1 MNRMGVTSRTP
12 TMICASHSRLVCIGV
27 AAALH
32 LSASAPLLAQP
43 AGSPPETAPA
53 AAPSLPRSSERAFG
67 VAYEI
72 SEMSI
77 NGFRNFAGE
86 MRYRFGERHQVRLSV
101 MEVKVTERD
110 LAGWWSAAVSG
121 GGVKGYF
128 RAYEL
133 HGDRFVKGHWYLSAN
148 VGYIANTF
156 EHVTLHDR
164 VTNRTPTAGLGIGY
178 ARSNLFGVRGLSIN
192 ITNPVRYYFHE
203 IRETKL
209 GAATVRA
216 HKLVPNTWLFVGF
229 EF

>member
-1 MNRMGVTSRTP
+1 
-12 TMICASHSRLVCIGV
+12 MIRPSHARLVCRFGV
-27 AAALH
+27 AAALC
-32 LSASAPLLAQP
+32 LSGSAPLLAQP
-43 AGSPPETAPA
+43 AGSPSEKAPA
-53 AAPSLPRSSERAFG
+53 ARPSPTPPSERAFG
-67 VAYEI
+67 LAYEI

-86 MRYRFGERHQVRLSV
+86 MRYRLGERHQVRLSV
-101 MEVKVTERD
+101 MEVRVTERD

-121 GGVKGYF
+121 EGVRGYF

-133 HGDRFVKGHWYLSAN
+133 HGDRFLKGHWYLSAN
-148 VGYIANTF
+148 AGYIANTF

-192 ITNPVRYYFHE
+192 VTNPVRYYFHE
-203 IRETKL
+203 IKETKL
-209 GAATVRA
+209 GSATVRA
-216 HKLVPNTWLFVGF
+216 HRFVPNTWLFVGF